1 MKKLLLLLVLPLLG
15 ACTAASDVKSTEQA
29 PGVDL
34 TSYRTYNFMPGE
46 ARNEAVFRQ
55 AGVGLEEVKQA
66 VAREMERRGYQRA
79 EQPELWVNIGVVNEE
94 KVQTRP
100 GDFRVDGAPQY
111 IGQRTYH
118 WQATDVPVGTYAVGT
133 VTVDVVDARRNDLVW
148 QGVTASTL
156 SRDPA
161 KSARRVDEAL
171 TELFGRYPVPAR

>member
-34 TSYRTYNFMPGE
+34 TTYRTYNFMAGE
-46 ARNEAVFRQ
+46 ARNEDVFQQ
-55 AGVGLEEVKQA
+55 AGVGLEEVKQS

-79 EQPELWVNIGVVNEE
+79 EQPELWVNIGVVN
-94 KVQTRP
+94 KQQVQTRQTE
-100 GDFRVDGAPQY
+100 FRTDAPY
-111 IGQRTYH
+111 YMGQRNYH
-118 WQATDVPVGTYAVGT
+118 WQAGDVPVGTYAVGT

-148 QGVTASTL
+148 QGVTASSL
-156 SRDPA
+156 SKDPA
-161 KSARRVDEAL
+161 KSARRVDEAV